1 MSEEEVKEA
10 ATKEI
15 ELEAWKRWKKNKS
28 NENLKSVLDILK
40 PTIEVNTNKMTGN
53 LPRSAVKAQMIGL
66 TIKYL
71 DDYDSKKSKLNTYI
85 ENTAGQK
92 LHRYVYEHQNL
103 GTIPEPRISKVGTY
117 NRVRANLE
125 DGLGRPPTPA
135 ELGDELKWS
144 KKQVMLFQKELRRDL
159 VQDSQYVNIYD
170 DSRADIDEHLSLLH
184 SELYG
189 TDKQVMEH
197 LYGLEG
203 KAILTNSEIANKLG
217 ISQSMVTQIKTKL
230 ANRLRSSGALTG
242 Y

>member
-1 MSEEEVKEA
+1 MSEITKEA
-10 ATKEI
+10 ATKEQ
-15 ELEAWKRWKKNKS
+15 EMEVWERWKNNKT
-28 NENLKSVLDILK
+28 NENLKPVLAVLK
-40 PTIEVNTNKMTGN
+40 PTIETNTNKMTGN

-71 DDYDSKKSKLNTYI
+71 DDYDPSKSKLNTYI

-103 GTIPEPRISKVGTY
+103 GTIPEPRISKIGVY
-117 NRVRANLE
+117 NRVRSNLE
-125 DGLGRPPTPA
+125 ESLGRPPSPS

-144 KKQVMLFQKELRRDL
+144 KKQVQLFQKEMRRDL
-159 VQDSQYVNIYD
+159 VQDSEYVNVFD
-170 DSRADIDEHLSLLH
+170 DSRADIDEHLMLLH

-189 TDKQVMEH
+189 TDREVMEH
-197 LYGLEG
+197 LYGLGG
-203 KAILTNSEIANKLG
+203 KPVLSNSEIATKLN

-230 ANRLRSSGALTG
+230 ANRLKSSGALTG